1 MVYLNEFLDMVP
13 PKIVGGDKYSWSCYG
28 DNARYL
34 DMENNVD
41 VIFDEKTQEVYEI
54 CIRGDSEDGADSDI
68 VWRRPICESDY
79 LLELKEK
86 RKLSDAEVLSKRA
99 NIHNINE
106 MIEKVKK
113 LYDAGSIF

>member
-1 MVYLNEFLDMVP
+1 MVP

-68 VWRRPICESDY
+68 VWRSPICESDY

-86 RKLSDAEVLSKRA
+86 MTSPIIFDGR
-99 NIHNINE
+99 NI
-106 MIEKVKK
+106 
-113 LYDAGSIF
+113 YDAKLIRGSGFEYHGIGLR